1 VKLIVGLGNP
11 GPEYEQT
18 PHNLGFL
25 VVDLLAEQAG
35 AAVNNRRGRALTG
48 KARIAGQD
56 VLLAKPE
63 TFMNLSGD
71 AVRELVAEQQRGEGF
86 DPRKDLIV
94 IHDELAFPLGTVRLK
109 ERGSAGGHNGV
120 ESVIRAVGPEFLRVR
135 LGIAPEHP
143 PGDSADYVLTAW
155 KKKQLPR
162 VGEMVD
168 RAAEAVTAVLSE
180 GVVPAMN
187 RFHRR
192 DEADD
197 ENE

>member
-35 AAVNNRRGRALTG
+35 AAVNNRRSRALTG
-48 KARIAGQD
+48 KARIAGEE
-56 VLLAKPE
+56 VLLVKPE

-71 AVRELVAEQQRGEGF
+71 AVRGLVAERQEEEF

-94 IHDELAFPLGTVRLK
+94 IHDDLAFPLGTIRLK
-109 ERGSAGGHNGV
+109 QRGSAGGHNGV

-143 PGDSADYVLTAW
+143 PRDSAEYVLAAW
-155 KKKQLPR
+155 KKKQLPL

-168 RAAEAVTAVLSE
+168 RAAELVTTVLAE
-180 GVVPAMN
+180 GVAPAMN

-192 DEADD
+192 DEAEDQ
-197 ENE
+197 NE